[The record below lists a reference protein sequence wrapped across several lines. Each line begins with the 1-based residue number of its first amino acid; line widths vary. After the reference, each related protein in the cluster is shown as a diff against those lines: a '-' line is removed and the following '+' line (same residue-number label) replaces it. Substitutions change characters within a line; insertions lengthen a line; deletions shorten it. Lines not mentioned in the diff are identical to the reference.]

1 MGKGD
6 PWQEPVST
14 LDSILDLG
22 VTIRMEPECILE
34 HMRVEAIS
42 AEAGV
47 LRWVSVVQSGLVDL
61 LTPCAS

>member
-14 LDSILDLG
+14 STILDLA
-22 VTIRMEPECILE
+22 VRIRMEPECILE

-47 LRWVSVVQSGLVDL
+47 QRWVSVVQSGLVDL
-61 LTPCAS
+61 QTPSAS